1 MNTKEWWLAT
11 GLVAAGLLSAAC
23 GSDDKHGTIGEDT
36 IGADGGLI
44 KGGGSGEDVC
54 GKHLV
59 QSNHAIPDM
68 LIVLDKSGS
77 MAPSG
82 NETRTDRWTGS
93 RNAVDEVTAMFEG
106 TISFG
111 LMTFPGA
118 VGGGRNGGGG
128 GMGLLCSPGMLDV
141 PLAPG
146 NANAIAQALG
156 RMNAAGYTPTAATL
170 DAALAIIGAP
180 ESADQ
185 TVTKPKYILL
195 VTDGDPNCSA
205 DYMPSVGMNGI
216 APIDPVAREETVT
229 AIKNLTE
236 AGVKTFVVGFQ
247 TAGTSFADQLDM
259 MAAAGGTGLKA
270 HESVASGADL
280 STAFQKIAGKAA
292 SCSYK
297 LSQTV
302 VPSYVSV
309 TVAGQMRRFNNAAD
323 GWTLGSDKKT
333 IDLTGAACEAAQK
346 GGVFTVEVNCDPV
359 IGI

>member
-1 MNTKEWWLAT
+1 MKTKHWWLAA
-11 GLVAAGLLSAAC
+11 GLVSAGLLSGAC
-23 GSDDKHGTIGEDT
+23 SSDTHQGVGGADT
-36 IGADGGLI
+36 IGPDGGLI
-44 KGGGSGEDVC
+44 KGGGSGDDVC

-82 NETRTDRWTGS
+82 NETRTDRWGGS
-93 RNAVDEVTAMFEG
+93 RQAVDEVTAMFEG

-111 LMTFPGA
+111 LMTFPG
-118 VGGGRNGGGG
+118 VSLGGRGGGG
-128 GMGLLCSPGMLDV
+128 AMALLCSAGMLDV

-146 NANAIAQALG
+146 NAAAISQALAPM
-156 RMNAAGYTPTAATL
+156 RAAGYTPTAATL

-180 ESADQ
+180 GSADQ
-185 TVTKPKYILL
+185 SVTVPKYILL

-216 APIDPVAREETVT
+216 APIDPVARMDTIS
-229 AIKNLTE
+229 AIKKLTD

-259 MAAAGGTGLKA
+259 MAAAGGTGQKT
-270 HESVASGADL
+270 HTSVESGADL
-280 STAFQKIAGKAA
+280 STEFQKIAGKAA

-297 LSQTV
+297 LSMKVSPT
-302 VPSYVSV
+302 YVSV
-309 TVAGQMRRFNNAAD
+309 TVAGTPRRLNDPN
-323 GWTLGSDKKT
+323 GWSLSSDKQT
-333 IDLTGAACEAAQK
+333 IELAGDACDAAQR

>member
-1 MNTKEWWLAT
+1 MNTKHWWLAA
-11 GLVAAGLLSAAC
+11 GLVSAGLLPVAC
-23 GSDDKHGTIGEDT
+23 GSDDKHGSIGEDT
-36 IGADGGLI
+36 IGPDGGLI
-44 KGGGSGEDVC
+44 KGGGNGEDVC

-59 QSNHAIPDM
+59 QSNHVIPDM

-93 RNAVDEVTAMFEG
+93 RDAVDQVTAMFEG

-118 VGGGRNGGGG
+118 AGGGRNGGGG
-128 GMGLLCSPGMLDV
+128 MALLCSPGALDV

-146 NANAIAQALG
+146 NAGAIAKALAPM
-156 RMNAAGYTPTAATL
+156 RAAGYTPTAATL
-170 DAALAIIGAP
+170 DAALAIIGPP

-216 APIDPVAREETVT
+216 APIDPVARMETID
-229 AIKNLTE
+229 AIKKLTD

-259 MAAAGGTGLKA
+259 MAAAGGTGLKM
-270 HESVASGADL
+270 HESVESGADL

-297 LSQTV
+297 LSTAV
-302 VPSYVSV
+302 VPTYVSV
-309 TVAGQMRRFNNAAD
+309 TVAGQARRYNNADD
-323 GWTLGSDKKT
+323 GWTLSSDKKT
-333 IDLTGAACEAAQK
+333 IDLTGAACDAAQR